1 MPRARQSPGP
11 DLQGEPRADRAI
23 GRGGRG
29 QTQAFAAALRRSFH
43 HAAMNTSRTVSRRR
57 ALRLW
62 LAGQATIL
70 VGAAAMSWT
79 HSFIP
84 MALAGSAALMLT
96 LPLVKALATGRRIRG

>member
-1 MPRARQSPGP
+1 MK
-11 DLQGEPRADRAI
+11 
-23 GRGGRG
+23 
-29 QTQAFAAALRRSFH
+29 TLRI
-43 HAAMNTSRTVSRRR
+43 VSRRR
-57 ALRLW
+57 PLRLW